1 MFRFFPEN
9 GRKGVAM
16 TTLKDVAK
24 DAGVSIATVSCCLS
38 GSRNVKPETRNKI
51 MDSIEKL
58 KYIPNSSARDLRSTT
73 TNRIG
78 VVLTDI
84 DNAYHTEIFKGISAY
99 FQRHGYTINVAFSN
113 SLPEIECEK
122 IDTFVS
128 QNVSGLM
135 IITCQPKN
143 TAFFM
148 NRLKNYNIP
157 TVFIERRPENIDIS
171 FAGFDNFK
179 TIYYITSSLLE
190 KSYRSIAL
198 FTGNSA
204 FSSEKECINGYETAF
219 RTLGVDSGSSSIFET
234 DMSKED
240 AFKTAITCLRSQPVQ
255 AIITTSENIAYGV
268 LEALYILG
276 IKVPQDVQLFT
287 LSEESWNST
296 TKYPGVIH
304 SSRTAYTLGKEAA
317 RLLEDN
323 ISAPLLFEEKTLLF
337 SDNVPNL
344 RKMLSPPAEAT
355 PISYKVF
362 PEKKLRILMVDL
374 ATTHSLKLLSTQ
386 FTRETGIPIEFK
398 IVRQNDLLKTIAH
411 DINYSENYFDIYM
424 YDVPW
429 LEYMIQNSF
438 VADIT
443 EFVRSESFDLTK
455 VFRENMDNC
464 CYYDSYYGIPIIG
477 GAQIMFYRQDL
488 FENREIAK
496 AFKKKYQISL
506 RPPKTW
512 TEFNGIAE
520 FFTKQYNPN
529 SPTEFGTSMAG
540 SMDEELAPEILI
552 RLWAAG
558 GNIWDKSY
566 NVCLNTPENVKA
578 FHHILNTIRYTEKSP
593 FETSISQTVTDFT
606 DGKTAMLITYTEY
619 AAQISKHIHSNNI
632 GRVGYKTLP
641 GRTPASIG
649 WNFGL
654 NPFSSRTEEAYQYFQ
669 WLCQKQTSYYMTIL
683 DGQSPVIAPYHSH
696 ELLKLYPWLEYT
708 EESFNYC
715 RRRNGPCRNKSLVI
729 PQNKIEAILCKALH
743 DILENGL
750 AVEKALAAAH
760 TEMELLFKYYGYPRP
775 PHFIK

>member
-1 MFRFFPEN
+1 M
-9 GRKGVAM
+9 A
-16 TTLKDVAK
+16 TLKDVAK

-38 GSRNVKPETRNKI
+38 GTRNVKPETRMKI

-58 KYIPNSSARDLRSTT
+58 KYIPNSSARDLRSSSS
-73 TNRIG
+73 NRIG

-84 DNAYHTEIFKGISAY
+84 DNTYHTEIFKGISSY
-99 FQRHGYTINVAFSN
+99 FQRHDYTISVAFSN
-113 SLPEIECEK
+113 SLPDIECEK
-122 IDTFVS
+122 IDAFVS

-135 IITCQPKN
+135 IITCQPHN

-157 TVFIERRPENIDIS
+157 TVFIERRPDNIDFS
-171 FAGFDNFK
+171 FAGFDNYK
-179 TIYYITSSLLE
+179 TIYYITSTLLE

-198 FTGNSA
+198 FTGNSN
-204 FSSEKECINGYETAF
+204 FSSEKECIHGFETAF
-219 RTLGVDSGSSSIFET
+219 RTLGIGSDCSYIFET

-240 AFKTAITCLRSQPVQ
+240 AFKTAMTCLRSHPIQ

-276 IKVPQDVQLFT
+276 IKVPENVQFFT

-304 SSRTAYTLGKEAA
+304 SSRTAFTLGREAA
-317 RLLEDN
+317 KLLADN
-323 ISAPLLFEEKTLLF
+323 ISAPMLFEEKTLLF
-337 SDNVPNL
+337 SDNLPNL
-344 RKMLSPPAEAT
+344 QKKLPPPADFKPVT
-355 PISYKVF
+355 LTVSS
-362 PEKKLRILMVDL
+362 EKKLHILMVDL
-374 ATTHSLKLLSTQ
+374 ATSHSIKLLSSQ
-386 FTRETGIPIEFK
+386 FTRETGIPIEFE
-398 IVRQNDLLKTIAH
+398 IVRQNDLLKRISH
-411 DINYSENYFDIYM
+411 DINSSKNYFDIYM

-443 EFVRSESFDLTK
+443 EFVRSDSFDLNK
-455 VFRENMDNC
+455 LFRQNMDNC
-464 CYYDSYYGIPIIG
+464 CYDNSYYGIPIIG

-488 FENREIAK
+488 FENHEIIK
-496 AFKKKYQISL
+496 SFKNKYQISL

-520 FFTKQYNPN
+520 FFTRKYNPE
-529 SPTEFGTSMAG
+529 SPTEFGTSVAG

-558 GNIWDKSY
+558 GNVWDKSY
-566 NVCLNTPENVKA
+566 NVCLNTPENLKA
-578 FHHILNTIRYTEKSP
+578 FNNILNTIRYTEKSP
-593 FETSISQTVTDFT
+593 FETSIQQTVTDFT

-641 GRTPASIG
+641 GKSPASIG

-654 NPFSSRTEEAYQYFQ
+654 NPFSYQTEAAYQYFQ

-715 RRRNGPCRNKSLVI
+715 RKRNGPCRNKSLVI
-729 PQNKIEAILCKALH
+729 PQNKIETILCRVLH
-743 DILENGL
+743 NVLDNNMT
-750 AVEKALAAAH
+750 VEAALAAAH
-760 TEMELLFKYYGYPRP
+760 TEMENLFKYYGYPRP
-775 PHFIK
+775 LYFIK